1 MDDKLKDQSTTEQIN
16 QQDEGKKHKKLI
28 LLLLLLLLFS
38 SVGVSLMLNHH
49 TEELPVIDTITIDP
63 VEKRNIHVSGQVMY
77 SDGRVYQNGRV
88 QLHSDV
94 METKTDENGWFLFK
108 DVDPAEH
115 TLSVLDKDGN
125 VIAKALIS
133 VEQKQKGQNFNITK
147 NKDGEYVVHLSTA
160 IRYLELKVEVDGDKL
175 LLIPESSY
183 AVTDKGNVFT
193 QDGQLKVD
201 DGQIVLPSGTVV
213 LENNNIV
220 HYPYMVK
227 PDNTIISIPEDGV
240 KLEDGTVI
248 QEDGTIVFPKDDV
261 EINDERDEVTNGND
275 GTTHEIPKD
284 KPSNVKPDGDVEPI
298 VPSEPDTPTDPDK
311 SVDPDKPVNPDTPVD
326 PDKPTGPDTP
336 IDTDK
341 PVDPDTP
348 VDPDKPTD
356 PDKPVDPDKPT
367 DPDTPVDPDKPTDPD
382 TPVDPDDPL
391 SPPEG
396 YTVRGNNKAG
406 WTSPWNV
413 TTPLTA
419 LDLFDTG
426 KINSESVPVIQP
438 GSEGSYIFCLENN
451 RSTNLSVKI
460 YLEKVSKVEFPL
472 EYRLSE
478 IQSIDSVVDD
488 DVKWQS
494 LKDGELTLSADGTI
508 GHKSTDNRKLYRL
521 EWRWP
526 FDKTNSKDTEL
537 GKNQSKFEIKLGV
550 RVEELV
556 KEK

>member
-16 QQDEGKKHKKLI
+16 QQDEGKRHKKLI

-49 TEELPVIDTITIDP
+49 TEEIPAVDTITIDP

-77 SDGRVYQNGRV
+77 SDGRAYQNGRV
-88 QLHSDV
+88 QLHSEV
-94 METKTDENGWFLFK
+94 KETKTDENGWFLFK

-147 NKDGEYVVHLSTA
+147 NKDGEYVVHLSAA

-248 QEDGTIVFPKDDV
+248 QGDGTIVFPKDDV
-261 EINDERDEVTNGND
+261 EINDERDEVTNNED
-275 GTTHEIPKD
+275 GTTNEIPKD

-298 VPSEPDTPTDPDK
+298 VPSEPDI
-311 SVDPDKPVNPDTPVD
+311 
-326 PDKPTGPDTP
+326 P
-336 IDTDK
+336 IDPDK

-348 VDPDKPTD
+348 I
-356 PDKPVDPDKPT
+356 DPDKPT
-367 DPDTPVDPDKPTDPD
+367 DPDTPVDPDKPIDPD
-382 TPVDPDDPL
+382 TPVDPDDPI

-396 YTVRGNNKAG
+396 YIVRGNNKAG

-426 KINSESVPVIQP
+426 KRNSENVPVIQP
-438 GSEGSYIFCLENN
+438 GSEGNYIFCLENN
-451 RSTNLSVKI
+451 RSANLSVKI

-488 DVKWQS
+488 NVKWQS

>member
-16 QQDEGKKHKKLI
+16 QQDEGKRHKKLI

-49 TEELPVIDTITIDP
+49 TEELPTVDTITIDP

-88 QLHSDV
+88 QLHSEV
-94 METKTDENGWFLFK
+94 KETKTDENGWFLFK

-115 TLSVLDKDGN
+115 TLSVLDKDDN

-298 VPSEPDTPTDPDK
+298 VPSEPDTPTD
-311 SVDPDKPVNPDTPVD
+311 SDKPVN
-326 PDKPTGPDTP
+326 
-336 IDTDK
+336 
-341 PVDPDTP
+341 
-348 VDPDKPTD
+348 
-356 PDKPVDPDKPT
+356 PDKPT
-367 DPDTPVDPDKPTDPD
+367 DPDTPVDPDKPTEPD

-391 SPPEG
+391 SPPKG
-396 YTVRGNNKAG
+396 YIVRGNNRAG

-426 KINSESVPVIQP
+426 KINSENVPVIQP

-494 LKDGELTLSADGTI
+494 LKDGELTLSADGSI